1 MNKAMSN
8 VTVIYDDFTKNN
20 SSVTEISFELIDDV
34 ILTLKQNDDVV
45 NITMNDS
52 DTGEVELT
60 GDLDLEILNNL
71 IRSLNIF
78 KNQIVSLPPTPEP
91 TTGN

>member
-1 MNKAMSN
+1 MSN

-34 ILTLKQNDDVV
+34 IITLKQNDDVV

-78 KNQIVSLPPTPEP
+78 KNQIASLPPTPEP

>member
-1 MNKAMSN
+1 MSN

-78 KNQIVSLPPTPEP
+78 KNQIASLPPTSEP